1 MWVELNMK
9 IATNLL
15 ISLIAFF
22 IAISIAIATG
32 IELVFNAVFLAFAIQ
47 WIAFI
52 PAYIFQTEKFYDL
65 TGSLTYLLVIWYSLT
80 LSSDQFTNLNGANI
94 VIVLLISLWA
104 IRLGSFLFMRIH
116 HDGEDKR
123 FRSIKPSASQFF
135 MTWTLQGLWVSLCSM
150 CALTAISSNTGIVTN
165 AFFYIGLALFILGF
179 TIEVMADMEKSAFKA
194 IQENK
199 DKFITT
205 GLWARSRHPNYFGE
219 IVLRC
224 GIFLLCCRS
233 FSGIM
238 WFSFLSPVFVAVM
251 LIKVTGVPGH
261 DKRALHLWA
270 SDPEYM
276 QYRRRTSLII
286 PLPPR
291 DVSHTRRAPASSMD
305 SDGENRPLVILRHK
319 TTYSAVPTE
328 DFEELPVLS
337 DDDDDDDDDGG
348 ALGEQQSLGS
358 LELLGRG

>member
-1 MWVELNMK
+1 MK

-179 TIEVMADMEKSAFKA
+179 AIEVMADMEKSAFKA
-194 IQENK
+194 NQENK

-219 IVLRC
+219 IVLWT
-224 GIFLLCCRS
+224 GIAVMS
-233 FSGIM
+233 FSSLEGLQYLTLI
-238 WFSFLSPVFVAVM
+238 SPIFTYLLLVYVSGVRM
-251 LIKVTGVPGH
+251 LEARGDLKWG
-261 DKRALHLWA
+261 D
-270 SDPEYM
+270 DPEY
-276 QYRRRTSLII
+276 QEYKKRT
-286 PLPPR
+286 
-291 DVSHTRRAPASSMD
+291 
-305 SDGENRPLVILRHK
+305 
-319 TTYSAVPTE
+319 
-328 DFEELPVLS
+328 PVLFIKI
-337 DDDDDDDDDGG
+337 
-348 ALGEQQSLGS
+348 
-358 LELLGRG
+358 

>member
-1 MWVELNMK
+1 MK

-80 LSSDQFTNLNGANI
+80 LSSDQLTNLNVANI

-150 CALTAISSNTGIVTN
+150 CALTAISSDSGVVMN
-165 AFFYIGLALFILGF
+165 ALFYIGLGLFLYGF
-179 TIEVMADMEKSAFKA
+179 ITEVIADKQKTAFRSIPK
-194 IQENK
+194 NR
-199 DKFITT
+199 DKFITS
-205 GLWARSRHPNYFGE
+205 GLWAKSRHPNFFGE
-219 IVLRC
+219 IVLWS
-224 GIFLLCCRS
+224 GIAVMSFSSLNGLQYLTLISPLFTYFLLVYV
-233 FSGIM
+233 SG
-238 WFSFLSPVFVAVM
+238 VRM
-251 LIKVTGVPGH
+251 LEDRADKKWGH
-261 DKRALHLWA
+261 D
-270 SDPEYM
+270 
-276 QYRRRTSLII
+276 
-286 PLPPR
+286 
-291 DVSHTRRAPASSMD
+291 
-305 SDGENRPLVILRHK
+305 
-319 TTYSAVPTE
+319 E
-328 DFEELPVLS
+328 DYIKYKSETPVL
-337 DDDDDDDDDGG
+337 
-348 ALGEQQSLGS
+348 LINFMK
-358 LELLGRG
+358 

>member
-15 ISLIAFF
+15 IALIAFF

-179 TIEVMADMEKSAFKA
+179 AIEVMADMEKSAFKA
-194 IQENK
+194 NQENK

-219 IVLRC
+219 IVLWT
-224 GIFLLCCRS
+224 GIAVMS
-233 FSGIM
+233 FSSLEGLQYLTLI
-238 WFSFLSPVFVAVM
+238 SPIFTYLLLVYVSGVRM
-251 LIKVTGVPGH
+251 LEARGDLKWG
-261 DKRALHLWA
+261 D
-270 SDPEYM
+270 DPAYQEYKK
-276 QYRRRTSLII
+276 
-286 PLPPR
+286 
-291 DVSHTRRAPASSMD
+291 
-305 SDGENRPLVILRHK
+305 K
-319 TTYSAVPTE
+319 T
-328 DFEELPVLS
+328 PVLFIKI
-337 DDDDDDDDDGG
+337 
-348 ALGEQQSLGS
+348 
-358 LELLGRG
+358 